1 MNRPRQDIARGL
13 IEEQRVHNLLEQ
25 VVPKRRVL
33 AHDLIQS
40 QHRRRLSR
48 PIQIIIRRQLI
59 DAVRT
64 LAHRLFIYASTSSF
78 PSLPYASNPITTNR
92 IKLMNPSGAMRLS
105 VSIWLVNRIS
115 MNVNAAFSS
124 FCRFYASLSFSD
136 STSIWKNGMRSTI
149 VMHASS
155 VCCRQLSLYST
166 NTPNGTYFPAIPHS
180 PFLPL
185 LSILFS
191 ACSTNRAHVNTPS
204 GASDYASFPR
214 FSPTKSWY
222 DAIRSWMYSQ
232 RITAVFLKSVM
243 PLVLV
248 LPESTRESSFDLRCR
263 RRNRGTRRTPGS
275 GASRCTPRRSRGT
288 SRPSSAS
295 PRITTPIYSRIL
307 PFFFIQCLEENSI
320 RSRIRAGI
328 AHAPQILKQL
338 HQLHLHRTGSPRN
351 TVTFPC
357 EKSCCCSSCNIDKK
371 GARNISKRP
380 GTLSSSTRRVSEA

>member
-1 MNRPRQDIARGL
+1 
-13 IEEQRVHNLLEQ
+13 
-25 VVPKRRVL
+25 
-33 AHDLIQS
+33 
-40 QHRRRLSR
+40 
-48 PIQIIIRRQLI
+48 
-59 DAVRT
+59 
-64 LAHRLFIYASTSSF
+64 
-78 PSLPYASNPITTNR
+78 
-92 IKLMNPSGAMRLS
+92 
-105 VSIWLVNRIS
+105 

-248 LPESTRESSFDLRCR
+248 LP
-263 RRNRGTRRTPGS
+263 
-275 GASRCTPRRSRGT
+275 
-288 SRPSSAS
+288 
-295 PRITTPIYSRIL
+295 
-307 PFFFIQCLEENSI
+307 
-320 RSRIRAGI
+320 
-328 AHAPQILKQL
+328 
-338 HQLHLHRTGSPRN
+338 
-351 TVTFPC
+351 
-357 EKSCCCSSCNIDKK
+357 
-371 GARNISKRP
+371 
-380 GTLSSSTRRVSEA
+380 